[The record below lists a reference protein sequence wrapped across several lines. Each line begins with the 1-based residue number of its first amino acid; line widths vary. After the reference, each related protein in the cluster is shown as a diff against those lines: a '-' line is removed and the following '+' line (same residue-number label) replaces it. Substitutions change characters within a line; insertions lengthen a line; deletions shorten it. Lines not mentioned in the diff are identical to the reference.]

1 VHLKHDQAQDLYPS
15 SHLTIDTL
23 HQTQNA
29 VKVLWVCQ
37 HHSRHAA
44 WPTVILR
51 FMKTRWKILALSTQN
66 LN

>member
-29 VKVLWVCQ
+29 VKCFEYVNTTVGMRLDQRSYWDSWKLVGR
-37 HHSRHAA
+37 SWRYRH
-44 WPTVILR
+44 
-51 FMKTRWKILALSTQN
+51 KIWI
-66 LN
+66 